1 MALAVSFPFRIVPNS
16 LICDLVQRLRACH
29 DLEEVSRELGVDLY
43 CISHALWG
51 GALMKY
57 E

>member
-16 LICDLVQRLRACH
+16 LICDLVQRLRACY

-43 CISHALWG
+43 CISHVLWG